1 MTAMIRGKKSRKKNT
16 TNDDNTLVRD
26 SICIIIVEIGNPT
39 VITKVRGISF
49 MEIESFT
56 FACSCSHIQI
66 FEDSTIRNQN
76 QNSDQCWVCI
86 TTTRI
91 NVTEK
96 DIDAQMDLY
105 FA

>member
-1 MTAMIRGKKSRKKNT
+1 MIREKKRRTINT
-16 TNDDNTLVRD
+16 TNDDNKLVRD
-26 SICIIIVEIGNPT
+26 SKCRIIAEIGNPT
-39 VITKVRGISF
+39 VITKVRGMSF
-49 MEIESFT
+49 IEIESFT
-56 FACSCSHIQI
+56 CACSCSHIQI

-76 QNSDQCWVCI
+76 QNSDQYWVYI

-91 NVTEK
+91 NATEK